1 MASQQ
6 AYPSYGSSSTSQQ
19 SYPVPAVPAAPTST
33 QTLVTVVGGR
43 DIIVEA
49 RAVID
54 VPGVTSVGVV

>member
-19 SYPVPAVPAAPTST
+19 SYPVPRPTSAAADP
-33 QTLVTVVGGR
+33 LVTVIGGR
-43 DIIVEA
+43 DI
-49 RAVID
+49 VIEGRDVQD